1 MVRTRE
7 QAVTGPGVPEPVPRD
22 VREGRP
28 TVWWN
33 PHHTPAAAVLS
44 GLSLSARDVEAAAAR
59 WRRFAPLLVRLFP
72 ELAPGGGRVDS
83 PLLEISGVL
92 AGQALGSRAGSLYVK
107 ADHALPVTG
116 CIKGRGGVYEVLWYA
131 ERAAAA
137 SGRALPGD
145 YSAFAD
151 PAWRSEFA
159 RHTVVVGS
167 TGNLGFS
174 VGLTARALG
183 FAAEVHMS
191 SDAKPWKKQR
201 LRELGVTVVEHAA
214 DYTVAVAEARR
225 SAARRER
232 CHFVDD
238 ESSPQLFLGYATGA
252 RDLHDQLAAQGVV
265 VDEAHP
271 LVVYLP
277 CGVGGAPGG
286 LTFGLKL
293 LFGDTV
299 RCVFVEPVEAPCML
313 VQLAAGTARPVSVY
327 DVGRTNRTEADG
339 LAVAQASQF
348 VATTVGRLVDA
359 IVTLDDATLCAWTAR
374 AWDEAGLRLEPS
386 AAAAIGAIRP
396 FLAAYA
402 RGKDSSVDAA
412 AVTHVAWTTGGGL
425 LPDAVFEP
433 IVQAGRSAAA

>member
-1 MVRTRE
+1 MTVPASVLEAIPAAVRNG
-7 QAVTGPGVPEPVPRD
+7 A
-22 VREGRP
+22 P

-33 PHHTPAAAVLS
+33 PHRAPAGAVLP
-44 GLSLSARDVEAAAAR
+44 GLALAGRDVEAARAR
-59 WRRFAPLLVRLFP
+59 WRRFAPLLARLFP
-72 ELAPGGGRVDS
+72 ELAPAGGRMDS
-83 PLLEISGVL
+83 PLLEPSGTLADRVL
-92 AGQALGSRAGSLYVK
+92 AGRAGRLWVK

-116 CIKGRGGVYEVLWYA
+116 CIKARGGVYEVLWYA
-131 ERAAAA
+131 EQAARA
-137 SGRALPGD
+137 GGQDLPED
-145 YSAFAD
+145 YAAFAD
-151 PAWRSEFA
+151 AAWRSEFA

-174 VGLTARALG
+174 VGLMARALG

-201 LRELGVTVVEHAA
+201 LRDLGVTVVEHAA

-238 ESSPQLFLGYATGA
+238 ESSPQLFLGYATAAGDLRDQLVA
-252 RDLHDQLAAQGVV
+252 RDVV

-271 LVVYLP
+271 LFVYLP

-293 LFGDTV
+293 LFGDAV

-313 VQLAAGTARPVSVY
+313 VQLAAGATRAISVY
-327 DVGRTNRTEADG
+327 DAGRTNRTQADG

-348 VATTVGRLVDA
+348 VAGNVGRLVDA
-359 IVTLDDATLCAWTAR
+359 IVTLDDATLCAWVAY
-374 AWDEAGLRLEPS
+374 AWDQGGLRLEPS
-386 AAAAIGAIRP
+386 AAAALGAIGP
-396 FLAAYA
+396 FLAAREA
-402 RGKDSSVDAA
+402 ASSGPQTGHTGIDPAEC
-412 AVTHVAWTTGGGL
+412 THVAWTTGGNL
-425 LPDAVFEP
+425 LPDAVFDP
-433 IVQAGRSAAA
+433 IVQAGRRAGD